1 MPAVEKSSSTSVSA
15 NVMKVPQDNYFA
27 GDFPSSVK
35 IDSITSGR
43 LLATELV
50 IVVNTRNH
58 GKCMLFSRRSSCQQ
72 ILALEKGGIQVV
84 ERDVNL
90 PVDLILSAA
99 ICLVWYDVTT
109 FGSSDLTVSVEKPS
123 LTNFIVDIATN
134 ILMSLS
140 FSFSGCIMVIGFA
153 LLLKF
158 FIFPNR
164 VAISAFHG

>member
-1 MPAVEKSSSTSVSA
+1 
-15 NVMKVPQDNYFA
+15 
-27 GDFPSSVK
+27 
-35 IDSITSGR
+35 
-43 LLATELV
+43 
-50 IVVNTRNH
+50 
-58 GKCMLFSRRSSCQQ
+58 
-72 ILALEKGGIQVV
+72 
-84 ERDVNL
+84 
-90 PVDLILSAA
+90 VDLILSAA

-123 LTNFIVDIATN
+123 LTNFIEDIATN

-164 VAISAFHG
+164 VAISCLPWLRHIYYTCLAYLFTLCIFYFPDL